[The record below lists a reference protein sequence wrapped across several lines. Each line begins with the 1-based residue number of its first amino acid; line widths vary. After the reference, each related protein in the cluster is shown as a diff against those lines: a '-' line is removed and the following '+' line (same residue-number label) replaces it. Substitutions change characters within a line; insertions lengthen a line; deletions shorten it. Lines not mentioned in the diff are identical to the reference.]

1 MTREGKGAGMLESQK
16 LQMRLSEIR
25 ERLNTMSGDDETEFR
40 AEDADALTT
49 EYREAESRYRVALV
63 KEADEIESTPT
74 GDLDSEGRE
83 SRALELEIEVRH
95 YVESA
100 LTDAPLEGR
109 EREFNDAN
117 KLFGV
122 GTQLP
127 WAALLSPEARAEM
140 RAATVAPDVG
150 GTHSRSILGRVF
162 AKSAADY
169 LGVVSPMVPTGSA
182 NFPVLSGGVVPANV
196 EAAGAANETAAVLTA
211 NVLDPIRL
219 PASYRMQ
226 YESIQ
231 KLAMMEDSLRLDLA
245 GAIEEAR
252 DAAIIAGDGTAPAV
266 EGFLSELTDPSNP
279 SAVAVFADY
288 ASARAGL
295 VDGKYA
301 MSENDVKIVCG
312 KETYKAASA
321 IYQSGSGT
329 SALEKFG
336 ARVSAHVTAPAS
348 NIQKAIA
355 SMSQGRAVAPMW
367 PAIGLIRDVFSGAA
381 KGEIILTATVLWNFA
396 ILDSSGFSLL
406 EFKLA

>member
-1 MTREGKGAGMLESQK
+1 MLESQK

-25 ERLNTMSGDDETEFR
+25 EKLNLMGGDDETEYR
-40 AEDADALTT
+40 AEEADGLTT

-74 GDLDSEGRE
+74 GDLDSQGRE
-83 SRALELEIEVRH
+83 SRALELEIECRH
-95 YVESA
+95 YVQSA
-100 LTDAPLEGR
+100 LADAPLEGR
-109 EREFNDAN
+109 EREYNDAN

-127 WAALLSPEARAEM
+127 WQALLSPEARAEM
-140 RAATVAPDVG
+140 RAATVAPDTG
-150 GTHSRSILGRVF
+150 GTNSRSILGRVF

-182 NFPVLSGGVVPANV
+182 NFPVLSGGVVPANTA
-196 EAAGAANETAAVLTA
+196 AAGAADETAAVLTA

-245 GAIEEAR
+245 GALEEAR
-252 DAAIIAGDGTAPAV
+252 DAAIIAGGGTAPEV
-266 EGFLSELTDPSNP
+266 EGFLAALTDPTNP
-279 SAVAVFADY
+279 SAESAFADY
-288 ASARAGL
+288 ASARASL

-301 MSENDVKIVCG
+301 MSEDDIRLVVG
-312 KETYKAASA
+312 KETYKHAAG
-321 IYQSGSGT
+321 IYQTGSGV
-329 SALEKFG
+329 SALDRLK
-336 ARVSAHVTAPAS
+336 ARVSAHITAPAA
-348 NIQKAIA
+348 NIQRAIA
-355 SMSQGRAVAPMW
+355 AMSQGRAVSPMW
-367 PAIGLIRDVFSGAA
+367 PSIGLIRDPYTGAS
-381 KGEIILTATVLWNFA
+381 KGEITLTATALWNFK
-396 ILDSSGFSLL
+396 ILDESGFSLL

>member
-1 MTREGKGAGMLESQK
+1 MLESQK

-25 ERLNTMSGDDETEFR
+25 ERLNTMGGDGDEVEYR
-40 AEDADALTT
+40 AEEADGLTT
-49 EYREAESRYRVALV
+49 EYRELESKFRVALV
-63 KEADEIESTPT
+63 QEADEIEATPT
-74 GDLDSEGRE
+74 GDLDGEGRE
-83 SRALELEIEVRH
+83 SRALEQAIECRH
-95 YVESA
+95 YIEAA
-100 LTDAPLEGR
+100 LTDAPLSGEAR
-109 EREFNDAN
+109 EYNDAN
-117 KLFGV
+117 RLTGV

-245 GAIEEAR
+245 GAIEAAR
-252 DAAIIAGDGTAPAV
+252 DAAIITGNGTAPAV
-266 EGFLSELTDPSNP
+266 GGFLSELTDPTNP
-279 SAVAVFADY
+279 TAVAGFGDY

-301 MSENDVKIVCG
+301 MSEDDVRLVVG
-312 KETYKAASA
+312 KDTYKHAAG
-321 IYQSGSGT
+321 IYQTGSGV
-329 SALEKFG
+329 SALDRLK
-336 ARVSAHVTAPAS
+336 ARVSAHVTAPS
-348 NIQKAIA
+348 SDIQKAIA
-355 SMSQGRAVAPMW
+355 SMSVGRAVSPMW
-367 PAIGLIRDVFSGAA
+367 PSIGLIRDPYTGAS
-381 KGEIILTATVLWNFA
+381 KGEVILTATALWNFKV
-396 ILDSSGFSLL
+396 LDSSGYSLL

>member
-1 MTREGKGAGMLESQK
+1 MLESQK

-25 ERLNTMSGDDETEFR
+25 ERLNTMGGDDETEYR

-63 KEADEIESTPT
+63 KEAAEIEATPT
-74 GDLDSEGRE
+74 GDLDGEGKE
-83 SRALELEIEVRH
+83 SRALELEIECRN
-95 YVESA
+95 YVQSA
-100 LTDAPLEGR
+100 LSDAPLEGR
-109 EREFNDAN
+109 EKEFNTAN
-117 KLFGV
+117 GLFGI

-140 RAATVAPDVG
+140 RAATVAPDTG
-150 GTHSRSILGRVF
+150 GTNSRSILGRVF
-162 AKSAADY
+162 AKSAADF
-169 LGVVSPMVPTGSA
+169 LGVVSPMVPAGSA

-196 EAAGAANETAAVLTA
+196 EAAGAANETAAILTA

-231 KLAMMEDSLRLDLA
+231 KLAMMEDSLRVDLQ

-252 DAAIIAGDGTAPAV
+252 DKAIIAGDGTAPAV
-266 EGFLSELTDPSNP
+266 EGFLAALTNPTNP
-279 SAVAVFADY
+279 SAESAFADY

-295 VDGKYA
+295 VDGRFA
-301 MSENDVKIVCG
+301 MSEDDVRLVVG
-312 KETYKAASA
+312 KETYKHAAG
-321 IYQSGSGT
+321 IYQTGSGV
-329 SALEKFG
+329 SALDRLK

-355 SMSQGRAVAPMW
+355 SMSHGAGGVSDVGECGLDSRPLHRSIQGRNR
-367 PAIGLIRDVFSGAA
+367 LDRNRSLEFQ
-381 KGEIILTATVLWNFA
+381 
-396 ILDSSGFSLL
+396 ILDESGFSCLNSS
-406 EFKLA
+406 